1 MQAEEKESDNQKRPP
16 ITAVQT
22 VALTPQEIK
31 LCESTI
37 EKLRSLQGA
46 KPRTEVILEIWIYF

>member
-31 LCESTI
+31 LCEATI

-46 KPRTEVILEIWIYF
+46 KPRTEVIL